1 MSYPPPSGSPYPADP
16 QQPAGAGSA
25 PQADGYGA
33 PAAGPTMPQPDPYA
47 PAGAF
52 SMPPQPDPY
61 GYGAPQ
67 PAAGPTVKRRKPPAI
82 LLAAGAVVAVVAAI
96 VLAVSAV
103 PMVNATNSMAQ
114 IAPTGTSTAS
124 LKADS
129 DYGLYGNGS
138 STCNVTG
145 PDGSNV
151 QVSPPS
157 SDTSTTLNNK
167 TMFGHFTTTAS
178 GDHTISCTTSGVQ
191 DVYVG
196 NAISMG
202 GVVGTVAGVL
212 IGIALGVV
220 GVALLI
226 AGGVWLGVRS
236 SGNKKAL
243 QGQISSGY
251 TGAGQWPGA

>member
-1 MSYPPPSGSPYPADP
+1 
-16 QQPAGAGSA
+16 
-25 PQADGYGA
+25 
-33 PAAGPTMPQPDPYA
+33 
-47 PAGAF
+47 
-52 SMPPQPDPY
+52 
-61 GYGAPQ
+61 
-67 PAAGPTVKRRKPPAI
+67 
-82 LLAAGAVVAVVAAI
+82 VAVVAAI

>member
-67 PAAGPTVKRRKPPAI
+67 PAAGPTVKSRKPPAI

-129 DYGLYGNGS
+129 DYGLYGNGL

-178 GDHTISCTTSGVQ
+178 GDHTISCTTSGAQ

-202 GVVGTVAGVL
+202 GVMGTVAGVL

-251 TGAGQWPGA
+251 PGAGQWPGA